1 MITTMHSDQNASPPR
16 VEVITSV
23 QRRRRWP
30 TAEKIRL
37 VEETMQPGM
46 SVSYVARRAG
56 VAPSLLFNWRRRMLE
71 GGLQAVRA
79 DEDVVGTSRVR
90 ELERRVRELERLL
103 GRKTMEVEILKEA
116 LDVARGKKT
125 ELAAAIME
133 RSEGRFAMKAV
144 ADTLAVARSN
154 LIELVSRRAKSRRP
168 YRKAG
173 DNELLAL
180 IRRLVD
186 ERPTYGY
193 RRIRRLINRQRKAN
207 GKPPVNGKRV
217 LRIMQANKLTLE
229 RHTGRR
235 PGRTHDGVV
244 IALRSNIRW
253 CSDHFELA
261 CRNGEIVRVLFAID
275 ACDREV
281 MGWLATSAGISSEM
295 VRDLM
300 IACVERRFGISK
312 AAHPVEW
319 LSDNGSAYIAKDT
332 LDTATALGL
341 KLCFTPVRS
350 PESNGIA
357 EAFVKTFKRDYAR
370 LSILPDAETVIAL
383 LPAWFEDYN
392 EVHPHSGLKF
402 LSPREFL
409 RLSA

>member
-1 MITTMHSDQNASPPR
+1 
-16 VEVITSV
+16 
-23 QRRRRWP
+23 
-30 TAEKIRL
+30 
-37 VEETMQPGM
+37 
-46 SVSYVARRAG
+46 
-56 VAPSLLFNWRRRMLE
+56 
-71 GGLQAVRA
+71 
-79 DEDVVGTSRVR
+79 
-90 ELERRVRELERLL
+90 
-103 GRKTMEVEILKEA
+103 
-116 LDVARGKKT
+116 
-125 ELAAAIME
+125 
-133 RSEGRFAMKAV
+133 MKAV

-154 LIELVSRRAKSRRP
+154 LIEHVSRRAKWRRP

-173 DNELLAL
+173 DDELFAL

-281 MGWLATSAGISSEM
+281 MGWLAASAGISGEM

-300 IACVERRFGISK
+300 VACVERRFGISK

-319 LSDNGSAYIAKDT
+319 LSDNGSRT
-332 LDTATALGL
+332 
-341 KLCFTPVRS
+341 
-350 PESNGIA
+350 
-357 EAFVKTFKRDYAR
+357 
-370 LSILPDAETVIAL
+370 
-383 LPAWFEDYN
+383 
-392 EVHPHSGLKF
+392 
-402 LSPREFL
+402 SPRTHSTPQRPWASSFVSRQSARQNRTASRRHSSKPSNAIMLGCRSCRML
-409 RLSA
+409 RP

>member
-71 GGLQAVRA
+71 GGLQAVQA

-154 LIELVSRRAKSRRP
+154 LIERVNRRAKSRRP

-173 DNELLAL
+173 DDELLAL

-281 MGWLATSAGISSEM
+281 MGWLATSAGISGEM

-357 EAFVKTFKRDYAR
+357 EAFVKTFKRDYAW